1 MGAETCEQHIQIAS
15 DMAVIKNDMSYV
27 RNKIC
32 KHVDEG
38 EKEGGFRDRVLRLE
52 IDVSELKK
60 RFWLSSILGGIVGA
74 LIGSGSNDAIVALIK
89 WIMGK

>member
-1 MGAETCEQHIQIAS
+1 MPPETCEQHVQIAS
-15 DMAVIKNDMSYV
+15 DMAVIKNDMAYV

-38 EKEGGFRDRVLRLE
+38 EREGGFRDRVFRLE
-52 IDVSELKK
+52 IDVRDLKR
-60 RFWLSSILGGIVGA
+60 RFWLSSLMGGIVGA
-74 LIGSGSNDAIVALIK
+74 LIGSGSNDVILMLVK

>member
-1 MGAETCEQHIQIAS
+1 MPPETCEAHVQIAS

-38 EKEGGFRDRVLRLE
+38 EKEGGFRDRVMKLE

-60 RFWLSSILGGIVGA
+60 RFWMSSLIGGIVGA
-74 LIGSGSNDAIVALIK
+74 LIGSGSSDALTMFIK